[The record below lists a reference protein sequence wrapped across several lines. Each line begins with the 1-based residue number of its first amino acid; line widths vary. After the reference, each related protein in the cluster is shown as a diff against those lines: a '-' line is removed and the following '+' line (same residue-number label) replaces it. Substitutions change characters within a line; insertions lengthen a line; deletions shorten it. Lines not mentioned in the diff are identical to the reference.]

1 MLPLRARILP
11 EYREET
17 ARVLS
22 WSTIS
27 VMRNTYS
34 VPSRLIG
41 EKVKV
46 RIFEERLEVYYRGE
60 HQLTTERLTGRRQ
73 SRIDYRHII
82 RSLVRKPGAFSRY
95 RFRSEMFPSL
105 VFRRVYD
112 ALLERFRTDR
122 ADLEYLRILKLAAQ
136 TMESEVEAALELLM
150 GSMQKFDSADVWDL
164 VVDQKP
170 QVPEMPAFEVH
181 LKEYDGLLQNWAQ
194 VTS

>member
-1 MLPLRARILP
+1 
-11 EYREET
+11 
-17 ARVLS
+17 
-22 WSTIS
+22 
-27 VMRNTYS
+27 
-34 VPSRLIG
+34 
-41 EKVKV
+41 
-46 RIFEERLEVYYRGE
+46 
-60 HQLTTERLTGRRQ
+60 
-73 SRIDYRHII
+73 
-82 RSLVRKPGAFSRY
+82 
-95 RFRSEMFPSL
+95 MFPSL